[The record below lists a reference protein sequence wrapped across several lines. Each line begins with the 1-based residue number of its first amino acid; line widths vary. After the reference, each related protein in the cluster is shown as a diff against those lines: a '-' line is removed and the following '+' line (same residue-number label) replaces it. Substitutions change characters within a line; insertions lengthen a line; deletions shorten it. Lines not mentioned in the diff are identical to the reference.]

1 MTKLRL
7 SVALLALGLC
17 CAAVTP
23 ARAQQAPPAALAAA
37 DGQVIQILNA
47 AAAAYD
53 NFDFNASIGLLQQGV
68 AIIRQTNLR
77 SRAAADLYLLD
88 GVVRYAASGAEADA
102 VNAFVQAMLVDPNAR
117 LHPNYATPALETLL
131 QRARGLANP
140 AATRPAPVPPP
151 APIAPPAPRPTPA
164 PTLVPQPTPA
174 PAGQLPSLSAMGVGG
189 YTPPPIA
196 APAPVAA
203 PAQGLIE
210 HLPPREARAREPLGI
225 SARIPVTVPVAKVNL
240 QFRTIGEPLFRAV
253 ELATQRD
260 GVSFQG
266 AIPGSSVV
274 GAGVEYYLEVLDR
287 AGQMLATSGSPAT
300 PFRIALP
307 ATAAPTPVA
316 RATRPPQTAAP
327 SKTRGSDWG
336 ALEEDDRA
344 SGQAKDFS
352 VAIGGGLGGGL
363 ATGKPDVVTD
373 VKLGSGIALTP
384 GHISAELGYAI
395 AEGVDILPFARL
407 QVVTLESG
415 TELEPLFG
423 AKIRKY
429 LTDTGKLDFYIE
441 GGLGYGNVRHFVY
454 VADKKT
460 YVTTSEGPFH
470 AGGGGGL
477 RYAFTDSVGI
487 SAGGY
492 LMGLAGDAA
501 SVQLDLQGLLYLR
514 F

>member
-23 ARAQQAPPAALAAA
+23 ARAQQLPPAALAAA

-53 NFDFNASIGLLQQGV
+53 NFDFNTSIGLLQQGV
-68 AIIRQTNLR
+68 AIIRQTGLR
-77 SRAAADLYLLD
+77 SRPAADLYLLD
-88 GVVRYAASGAEADA
+88 GVVRYSASGAEGDA
-102 VNAFVQAMLVDPNAR
+102 VNAFVQAMIVDPNAR

-140 AATRPAPVPPP
+140 VAARPAPVPPP
-151 APIAPPAPRPTPA
+151 PAARPAPTLAPQAPPAP
-164 PTLVPQPTPA
+164 
-174 PAGQLPSLSAMGVGG
+174 AGSLPSLSAMGVGG
-189 YTPPPIA
+189 YTPPPA
-196 APAPVAA
+196 APPAPVAA

-210 HLPPREARAREPLGI
+210 HMPPREARAREPLGI
-225 SARIPVTVPVAKVNL
+225 AARIPVTVPVAKVNL

-253 ELATQRD
+253 ELAPQRD

-266 AIPGSSVV
+266 GIPGSSVV

-287 AGQMLATSGSPAT
+287 AGQLLTTSGNAAT

-307 ATAAPTPVA
+307 PTAAPAPVA
-316 RATRPPQTAAP
+316 RASRPPQMAAP
-327 SKTRGSDWG
+327 SKSSGSDWG
-336 ALEEDDRA
+336 ALEDDDRA
-344 SGQAKDFS
+344 SAKAKKFS
-352 VAIGGGLGGGL
+352 VAVGGGLGGGL
-363 ATGKPDVVTD
+363 ATGEPDVVTD
-373 VKLGSGIALTP
+373 VKLGSGVALTP
-384 GHISAELGYAI
+384 GHATAEIGYGI
-395 AEGVDILPFARL
+395 GEQLEVIPFVRL
-407 QVVTLESG
+407 QIVTLESG

-429 LTDTGKLDFYIE
+429 LTDTGKLDLYLE
-441 GGLGYGNVRHFVY
+441 GGLGYGNVRHFVW

-487 SAGGY
+487 NAGGY

-501 SVQLDLQGLLYLR
+501 SVQLDLQGLLYFR

>member
-7 SVALLALGLC
+7 SVALLALGLS
-17 CAAVTP
+17 CAAAAP
-23 ARAQQAPPAALAAA
+23 ARAQQLNPAALAAA

-88 GVVRYAASGAEADA
+88 GVVRYAASGAESDA

-140 AATRPAPVPPP
+140 VAARPAPVAPP
-151 APIAPPAPRPTPA
+151 ARPTPTLAPQAPPAP
-164 PTLVPQPTPA
+164 
-174 PAGQLPSLSAMGVGG
+174 AGTLPSLSAMGVGG
-189 YTPPPIA
+189 YTPPPA
-196 APAPVAA
+196 APPAPVAA
-203 PAQGLIE
+203 PVQGLIE
-210 HLPPREARAREPLGI
+210 HMPPREARAREPLGI
-225 SARIPVTVPVAKVNL
+225 AARIPVTVPVAKVNL
-240 QFRTIGEPLFRAV
+240 QFRTMGEPLFRAV
-253 ELATQRD
+253 ELAPQRD

-287 AGQMLATSGSPAT
+287 AGQVLTTSGSPAT

-307 ATAAPTPVA
+307 ATAAPAPGA
-316 RATRPPQTAAP
+316 RAARPAAP
-327 SKTRGSDWG
+327 AASSKSRGSDWG

-344 SGQAKDFS
+344 SSKSGSAS
-352 VAIGGGLGGGL
+352 IALGGGLGAGL
-363 ATGKPDVVTD
+363 ATGEPDVVTD
-373 VKLGSGIALTP
+373 VKLGSGVALTP
-384 GHISAELGYAI
+384 GHATAEIGYRVGEQLEVI
-395 AEGVDILPFARL
+395 PFLRL
-407 QVVTLESG
+407 QIVTLESG

-423 AKIRKY
+423 TKVRKY
-429 LTDTGKLDFYIE
+429 LTDTGKLDFYVE
-441 GGLGYGNVRHFVY
+441 GGLGYGNVRHFVW

-477 RYAFTDSVGI
+477 RYAFNDTSGLT
-487 SAGGY
+487 AGGY
-492 LMGLAGDAA
+492 LMGLAGDAT

>member
-17 CAAVTP
+17 CAAVAP
-23 ARAQQAPPAALAAA
+23 ARAQQLPPAALAAA
-37 DGQVIQILNA
+37 DGQVMQILNA

-88 GVVRYAASGAEADA
+88 GVVRYAASGAEGDA

-131 QRARGLANP
+131 QRARALAPP
-140 AATRPAPVPPP
+140 AATRPAPAAPPAARPPPPPPP
-151 APIAPPAPRPTPA
+151 APQAPPAP
-164 PTLVPQPTPA
+164 
-174 PAGQLPSLSAMGVGG
+174 AGTLPSLSAMGVGG
-189 YTPPPIA
+189 YTPPPA
-196 APAPVAA
+196 APPAPVAA

-210 HLPPREARAREPLGI
+210 HMPPHEARAREPLGI

-253 ELATQRD
+253 ELSPQRD

-266 AIPGSSVV
+266 GIPGSSVV

-287 AGQMLATSGSPAT
+287 GGQMLATSGSPAT

-307 ATAAPTPVA
+307 ATAAPAPVA

-327 SKTRGSDWG
+327 SKSRGSDWG

-344 SGQAKDFS
+344 SGKAKNFS
-352 VAIGGGLGGGL
+352 VAIGGGLGAGL
-363 ATGKPDVVTD
+363 ATGAPDVVTD
-373 VKLGSGIALTP
+373 VKLGTGIALTP
-384 GHISAELGYAI
+384 AHATAEIGYRI
-395 AEGVDILPFARL
+395 GEQLDLLTFARL

-441 GGLGYGNVRHFVY
+441 GGLGYGNVRHFVW
-454 VADKKT
+454 VADKET

-477 RYAFTDSVGI
+477 RYAFNDSVGI
-487 SAGGY
+487 NAGGY

-501 SVQLDLQGLLYLR
+501 SVQLDLQGLLYFR

>member
-68 AIIRQTNLR
+68 AIIRQSGLR

-88 GVVRYAASGAEADA
+88 GVVRYAASGAEGDA

-140 AATRPAPVPPP
+140 GATRPAPVAPP
-151 APIAPPAPRPTPA
+151 AARPTPTLAPQAPPAP
-164 PTLVPQPTPA
+164 
-174 PAGQLPSLSAMGVGG
+174 AGTLPSLSAMGVGG
-189 YTPPPIA
+189 YTPPPA
-196 APAPVAA
+196 APPAPVAAPVAA

-210 HLPPREARAREPLGI
+210 HMPPREARAREPLGI

-253 ELATQRD
+253 ELAPQRD

-266 AIPGSSVV
+266 GIPGSSVI

-287 AGQMLATSGSPAT
+287 AGQVLATSGSPAT

-307 ATAAPTPVA
+307 ATAAPAPVA
-316 RATRPPQTAAP
+316 GAARPAASAAP
-327 SKTRGSDWG
+327 SKSRGSDWG
-336 ALEEDDRA
+336 ALEDDDRA
-344 SGQAKDFS
+344 SGKAKNFS
-352 VAIGGGLGGGL
+352 VAIGGGLGAGL
-363 ATGKPDVVTD
+363 ATGAPDVVTD

-384 GHISAELGYAI
+384 GHATAEIGYRI
-395 AEGVDILPFARL
+395 GEQLEVIPFVRL
-407 QVVTLESG
+407 QIVTIGSETTLE
-415 TELEPLFG
+415 PIFG

-454 VADKKT
+454 VADKKD

-487 SAGGY
+487 NAGGY

-501 SVQLDLQGLLYLR
+501 SVQLDLQGLLYFR

>member
-68 AIIRQTNLR
+68 AIIRQSGLR

-88 GVVRYAASGAEADA
+88 GVVRYSASGAESDA

-140 AATRPAPVPPP
+140 VAVRPAPVPPP
-151 APIAPPAPRPTPA
+151 PAARPA
-164 PTLVPQPTPA
+164 PTLGPQPPPA

-189 YTPPPIA
+189 YTPPPA
-196 APAPVAA
+196 APPAPVAA

-210 HLPPREARAREPLGI
+210 HMPPREARAREPLGI
-225 SARIPVTVPVAKVNL
+225 AARIPVTVPVAKVNL

-253 ELATQRD
+253 ELAPQRD

-266 AIPGSSVV
+266 GIPGSSVV
-274 GAGVEYYLEVLDR
+274 GSGVEYYLEVLDR

-307 ATAAPTPVA
+307 ATAAPAPVA

-327 SKTRGSDWG
+327 SKSRGSDWG
-336 ALEEDDRA
+336 ALEEDDRS
-344 SGQAKDFS
+344 SGKAKNFS
-352 VAIGGGLGGGL
+352 FAVGGGFGAGL
-363 ATGKPDVVTD
+363 ATGEPDVVTD

-384 GHISAELGYAI
+384 GHATAEIGYKI
-395 AEGVDILPFARL
+395 GQQLEVIPFVRL
-407 QVVTLESG
+407 QIVTLESG

-487 SAGGY
+487 NAGGY

>member
-7 SVALLALGLC
+7 SVALLALGLS
-17 CAAVTP
+17 CAAAAP
-23 ARAQQAPPAALAAA
+23 ARAQQLNPTALAAA
-37 DGQVIQILNA
+37 DGQVIQILNN

-140 AATRPAPVPPP
+140 VAARPAQV
-151 APIAPPAPRPTPA
+151 APPAPRPTP
-164 PTLVPQPTPA
+164 TLVPQAPPA
-174 PAGQLPSLSAMGVGG
+174 PAGTLPSLSAMGVGG
-189 YTPPPIA
+189 Y
-196 APAPVAA
+196 APAPAPAPIAPPAPVVA

-210 HLPPREARAREPLGI
+210 HMPPREARAREPLGI

-253 ELATQRD
+253 ELAPQRD

-266 AIPGSSVV
+266 GIPGSSVV

-287 AGQMLATSGSPAT
+287 AGQLLTTSGSAAT
-300 PFRIALP
+300 PFRVALP
-307 ATAAPTPVA
+307 ATAAPAPVA
-316 RATRPPQTAAP
+316 RATRPPQSSSA
-327 SKTRGSDWG
+327 SKSRGSDWG

-344 SGQAKDFS
+344 SGKAKNFS

-363 ATGKPDVVTD
+363 ATGAPDVVTD

-395 AEGVDILPFARL
+395 ADGVDILPFARF

-415 TELEPLFG
+415 TEIEPLFG

-429 LTDTGKLDFYIE
+429 LSDTGKLDLYVE
-441 GGLGYGNVRHFVY
+441 GGLGYGYVRHFVY

-460 YVTTSEGPFH
+460 YVTTSEGPFS

-477 RYAFTDSVGI
+477 RFAFNGSSGLT
-487 SAGGY
+487 AGGY
-492 LMGLAGDAA
+492 LMGLAGDAS
-501 SVQLDLQGLLYLR
+501 SVQLDLQALLYFR

>member
-7 SVALLALGLC
+7 SVALLALGLS
-17 CAAVTP
+17 CAAAAP
-23 ARAQQAPPAALAAA
+23 ARAQQLPPAALAAA
-37 DGQVIQILNA
+37 DGQVIQILNN

-68 AIIRQTNLR
+68 AIIRQTGLR

-140 AATRPAPVPPP
+140 VATRPAPVPPP
-151 APIAPPAPRPTPA
+151 PARPVPTLLPQAPPAP
-164 PTLVPQPTPA
+164 
-174 PAGQLPSLSAMGVGG
+174 AGTLPSLSAMGVGG
-189 YTPPPIA
+189 YTPPPVA
-196 APAPVAA
+196 PPAPVAA

-210 HLPPREARAREPLGI
+210 HMPPREARAREPLGI
-225 SARIPVTVPVAKVNL
+225 AARIPVTVPVAKVNL

-253 ELATQRD
+253 ELAPQRD

-266 AIPGSSVV
+266 GIPGSSVV

-287 AGQMLATSGSPAT
+287 AGQLLATSGSPAT

-307 ATAAPTPVA
+307 ATAAPAPVA
-316 RATRPPQTAAP
+316 RASRPPQTAAA
-327 SKTRGSDWG
+327 SKSRGSDWG
-336 ALEEDDRA
+336 ALEDDDRA
-344 SGQAKDFS
+344 SGKAKNFS
-352 VAIGGGLGGGL
+352 FAVGGGFGAGL
-363 ATGKPDVVTD
+363 ATGEPDVVTD
-373 VKLGSGIALTP
+373 VKLGSGVALTP
-384 GHISAELGYAI
+384 GHISAEIGYRI
-395 AEGVDILPFARL
+395 GEPLEVIPFVRL
-407 QVVTLESG
+407 QIVTLESG

-429 LTDTGKLDFYIE
+429 LTDTSKLDFYVE
-441 GGLGYGNVRHFVY
+441 GGLGYGYVRHFVY
-454 VADKKT
+454 VADKET

-477 RYAFTDSVGI
+477 RYAFTDSVGLT
-487 SAGGY
+487 AGGY
-492 LMGLAGDAA
+492 LMGLVGDAT
-501 SVQLDLQGLLYLR
+501 SVHLDLQGLLYFR

>member
-7 SVALLALGLC
+7 SVALLALGLA
-17 CAAVTP
+17 CAAVAP
-23 ARAQQAPPAALAAA
+23 ARAQQLPPAALAAA

-53 NFDFNASIGLLQQGV
+53 NFDFNASIGFLQQGV

-88 GVVRYAASGAEADA
+88 GVVRYAASGAEGDA

-140 AATRPAPVPPP
+140 VAARPAPVAPP
-151 APIAPPAPRPTPA
+151 ARPTPTLAPQAPPAP
-164 PTLVPQPTPA
+164 
-174 PAGQLPSLSAMGVGG
+174 AGTLPSLSAMGVGG

-196 APAPVAA
+196 APVPAAA

-210 HLPPREARAREPLGI
+210 HMPPREARAREPLGI
-225 SARIPVTVPVAKVNL
+225 AARIPVTVPVAKVNL

-253 ELATQRD
+253 ELAPQRD

-266 AIPGSSVV
+266 GIPGSSVV

-287 AGQMLATSGSPAT
+287 AGQVLATSGSPAT

-307 ATAAPTPVA
+307 ATAAPAPVA
-316 RATRPPQTAAP
+316 RTTRPAAP
-327 SKTRGSDWG
+327 AASKGRGSDWA

-344 SGQAKDFS
+344 SGKAKKFS
-352 VAIGGGLGGGL
+352 VALGGGFGAGL
-363 ATGKPDVVTD
+363 ATGAPDVVND
-373 VKLGSGIALTP
+373 VKLGSGVALTP
-384 GHISAELGYAI
+384 GHATAEIGYRI
-395 AEGVDILPFARL
+395 GEQLDVLPFVRL
-407 QVVTLESG
+407 QIVTLETG

-429 LTDTGKLDFYIE
+429 LTDTGELDFFIE

-454 VADKKT
+454 VAVNKE
-460 YVTTSEGPFH
+460 YVATTEGPFH

-477 RYAFTDSVGI
+477 RYAFTDAAGLT
-487 SAGGY
+487 AGGY

-501 SVQLDLQGLLYLR
+501 SVQLDLQGLLYFR

>member
-17 CAAVTP
+17 SAAVVP
-23 ARAQQAPPAALAAA
+23 ARAQQLNPAALAAA
-37 DGQVIQILNA
+37 DGQVVQILNA

-88 GVVRYAASGAEADA
+88 GVVRYAASGAEGDA

-140 AATRPAPVPPP
+140 AAASRPAPV
-151 APIAPPAPRPTPA
+151 APPAPRPTPTLA
-164 PTLVPQPTPA
+164 PQAPPA
-174 PAGQLPSLSAMGVGG
+174 PAGTLPSLSAMGVGG
-189 YTPPPIA
+189 Y
-196 APAPVAA
+196 APAPAPVAPPAPLPVAA

-210 HLPPREARAREPLGI
+210 HMPPREARAREPLGI

-240 QFRTIGEPLFRAV
+240 QFRTMGEPLFRAV
-253 ELATQRD
+253 ELAPQRD

-287 AGQMLATSGSPAT
+287 AGQVLTTSGSPAT

-307 ATAAPTPVA
+307 ATAAPAPVA
-316 RATRPPQTAAP
+316 RATRPPQSSSA
-327 SKTRGSDWG
+327 SKSRGSDWG
-336 ALEEDDRA
+336 ALEDDDRA
-344 SGQAKDFS
+344 SGKGGSTTIAL
-352 VAIGGGLGGGL
+352 GGGFGAGL
-363 ATGKPDVVTD
+363 ATGEPDVVTD

-384 GHISAELGYAI
+384 GHATAEIGFRIGDQL
-395 AEGVDILPFARL
+395 DLLPFARL
-407 QVVTLESG
+407 QIVTLESG

-423 AKIRKY
+423 AKVRKY
-429 LTDTGKLDFYIE
+429 LSDTGKLDFYIE
-441 GGLGYGNVRHFVY
+441 GGLGYGYVRHFVY

-477 RYAFTDSVGI
+477 RYAFNASTGLT
-487 SAGGY
+487 AGGY
-492 LMGLAGDAA
+492 LMGLAGDAT

>member
-7 SVALLALGLC
+7 SVALLALGLS
-17 CAAVTP
+17 CAAAAP
-23 ARAQQAPPAALAAA
+23 ARAQQLPPAALAAA
-37 DGQVIQILNA
+37 DGNVIQILNS

-53 NFDFNASIGLLQQGV
+53 NFDFNASIGMLQQGV
-68 AIIRQTNLR
+68 AIIRQTGLR

-140 AATRPAPVPPP
+140 VAARPAPVAPP
-151 APIAPPAPRPTPA
+151 APPAPRPTPTLLPQA
-164 PTLVPQPTPA
+164 PPA
-174 PAGQLPSLSAMGVGG
+174 PAGTLPSLSAMGVGG
-189 YTPPPIA
+189 YTPPPA
-196 APAPVAA
+196 APPAPVAA

-210 HLPPREARAREPLGI
+210 HMPPREARAREPLGI

-253 ELATQRD
+253 ELAPQRD

-266 AIPGSSVV
+266 AIPGSSVI

-287 AGQMLATSGSPAT
+287 AGQLLTASGSPAT

-307 ATAAPTPVA
+307 ATAAPAPVA
-316 RATRPPQTAAP
+316 RAARPAAPAAP
-327 SKTRGSDWG
+327 SKSRGSDWG

-344 SGQAKDFS
+344 SGQAKNFS
-352 VAIGGGLGGGL
+352 VAIGGGFGAGL
-363 ATGKPDVVTD
+363 ATGEPDVVTD

-415 TELEPLFG
+415 TEIEPLLG
-423 AKIRKY
+423 LKIRKY
-429 LTDTGKLDFYIE
+429 LSDTGKLDLYVE
-441 GGLGYGNVRHFVY
+441 GGLGYGYVRHFVW
-454 VADKKT
+454 VEDKKT
-460 YVTTSEGPFH
+460 YVTTSEGPFSV
-470 AGGGGGL
+470 GGGGGL
-477 RYAFTDSVGI
+477 RYAFTDGVGI
-487 SAGGY
+487 NAGGY
-492 LMGLAGDAA
+492 LMGLAGDAT
-501 SVQLDLQGLLYLR
+501 SVQLDLQALLYFR

>member
-53 NFDFNASIGLLQQGV
+53 NFDFNASIGFLQQGV
-68 AIIRQTNLR
+68 AIIRQSGLR

-88 GVVRYAASGAEADA
+88 GVVRYSASGAESDA

-140 AATRPAPVPPP
+140 VAVRPAPVPPP
-151 APIAPPAPRPTPA
+151 PAARPA
-164 PTLVPQPTPA
+164 PTLVPQPPPA

-189 YTPPPIA
+189 YTPPPA
-196 APAPVAA
+196 APPAPVAA

-210 HLPPREARAREPLGI
+210 HMPPREARAREPLGI
-225 SARIPVTVPVAKVNL
+225 AARIPVTVPVAKVNL

-253 ELATQRD
+253 ELAPQRD

-266 AIPGSSVV
+266 GIPGSSVV
-274 GAGVEYYLEVLDR
+274 GSGVEYYLEVLDR

-307 ATAAPTPVA
+307 ATAAPAPVA

-327 SKTRGSDWG
+327 SKSRGSDWG
-336 ALEEDDRA
+336 ALEEDDRS
-344 SGQAKDFS
+344 SGKAKNFS
-352 VAIGGGLGGGL
+352 FAVGGGFGAGL
-363 ATGKPDVVTD
+363 ATGEPDVVTD

-384 GHISAELGYAI
+384 GHATAEIGYKI
-395 AEGVDILPFARL
+395 GQQLEVIPFVRL
-407 QVVTLESG
+407 QIVTLESG

-487 SAGGY
+487 NAGGY

>member
-7 SVALLALGLC
+7 SVALLALGLS
-17 CAAVTP
+17 CAVVTP

-37 DGQVIQILNA
+37 EGQVIQILNA

-88 GVVRYAASGAEADA
+88 GVVRYAASGAEGDA

-140 AATRPAPVPPP
+140 VAARPAPV
-151 APIAPPAPRPTPA
+151 APPAVRPA
-164 PTLVPQPTPA
+164 PTLAPQAPPA

-189 YTPPPIA
+189 YNPPPAAQA
-196 APAPVAA
+196 APPAPTS
-203 PAQGLIE
+203 QGLIE
-210 HLPPREARAREPLGI
+210 HMPPREARAREPLGI

-253 ELATQRD
+253 ELAPQRD

-266 AIPGSSVV
+266 GIPGSSVV
-274 GAGVEYYLEVLDR
+274 GSGVEYYLEVLDR
-287 AGQMLATSGSPAT
+287 AGQVLATSGSPAT
-300 PFRIALP
+300 PFRISLP
-307 ATAAPTPVA
+307 ASEAPAPVA
-316 RATRPPQTAAP
+316 RATRPPAP
-327 SKTRGSDWG
+327 ATSSKSRGSEWG
-336 ALEEDDRA
+336 ALEDDDRA
-344 SGQAKDFS
+344 SDNAKNFS
-352 VAIGGGLGGGL
+352 FAVGGGFGAGL

-373 VKLGSGIALTP
+373 VKLGAGVALTP
-384 GHISAELGYAI
+384 GHATAEIGYRI
-395 AEGVDILPFARL
+395 GEQLELLPFARI
-407 QVVTLESG
+407 QIVTIGSD
-415 TELEPLFG
+415 TEIEPLFG
-423 AKIRKY
+423 VKVRKY
-429 LTDTGKLDFYIE
+429 LTDTGKLDFYVE
-441 GGLGYGNVRHFVY
+441 GGLGYGSVRHFVW
-454 VADKKT
+454 VADKKD

-477 RYAFTDSVGI
+477 RYAFNTSAGLT
-487 SAGGY
+487 AGGY

>member
-68 AIIRQTNLR
+68 AIIRQSGLR

-88 GVVRYAASGAEADA
+88 GVVRYSASGAESDA

-140 AATRPAPVPPP
+140 VAVRPAPVPPP
-151 APIAPPAPRPTPA
+151 PAARPA
-164 PTLVPQPTPA
+164 PTLVPQPPPA
-174 PAGQLPSLSAMGVGG
+174 PAGTLPSLSAMGVGG
-189 YTPPPIA
+189 YTPPPA
-196 APAPVAA
+196 APPAPVAA

-210 HLPPREARAREPLGI
+210 HMPPREARAREPLGI
-225 SARIPVTVPVAKVNL
+225 AARIPVTVPVAKVNL

-253 ELATQRD
+253 ELAPQRD

-266 AIPGSSVV
+266 GIPGSSVV

-287 AGQMLATSGSPAT
+287 AGQLLTTSGNAAT

-307 ATAAPTPVA
+307 PTAAPAPVA
-316 RATRPPQTAAP
+316 RATRPAQKAAP
-327 SKTRGSDWG
+327 SKSRGSDWG
-336 ALEEDDRA
+336 ALEDDDRA
-344 SGQAKDFS
+344 SGSAKNFS
-352 VAIGGGLGGGL
+352 FAVGGGLGAGL
-363 ATGKPDVVTD
+363 ATGEPDVVTD
-373 VKLGSGIALTP
+373 VKLGSGVALTP
-384 GHISAELGYAI
+384 GHISAEIGYKISAR
-395 AEGVDILPFARL
+395 AEVMPFARL
-407 QVVTLESG
+407 QIVTLESG

-423 AKIRKY
+423 AKVRNY
-429 LTDTGKLDFYIE
+429 LTDTGKLDFYVE
-441 GGLGYGNVRHFVY
+441 GGLGYGYVRHFVY

-477 RYAFTDSVGI
+477 RYAFTDAAGLT
-487 SAGGY
+487 AGGY
-492 LMGLAGDAA
+492 LMGLGGDAT
-501 SVQLDLQGLLYLR
+501 SVQLDLQGLLYFR